1 MQPVERL
8 APSVPSPV
16 PASMNIESALVE
28 NVSFIHQANISDTP
42 SINQTI
48 NIKKEPLEEEDIHL
62 YHQHRPGNLPVLLH
76 KDDELEALGIKQGPL
91 REELMHVDAEN
102 LEISIADKKR
112 LSKKIA
118 DSATRQIRNLVKNIQ
133 EGKTGDAGADCYHI
147 FSDEEHP
154 ELGFGLKAARA
165 IRLGEVLPD
174 LYGGFI
180 LRNRTQCDEMYVSS
194 DSYCPTYFF
203 ETKGHRPRSKRGF
216 RRKPVNVY
224 SGIAGHLKNT
234 NLALVNTALVQ
245 GDKVVPSDKN
255 NLIAIRAGEN
265 IIVYMAIRD
274 IKKDESLL
282 INYGSRYRIMKHHPP
297 IVKTEPDSISV
308 GDGQP
313 EGLPSGL
320 SWLADNIGNADSWV
334 DASFEVLPQLI
345 ALSESFRKQNALL
358 VITKKEHEDDEKQRG
373 DMVVSVIDSSNGE
386 FVDHKEIINSDRHLA
401 VIQYVPNENHYN
413 AVWSPAG
420 NVHFTLVENIY
431 RLSTEKCR
439 VQPIGK
445 TGFCMTDAAAFALF
459 KGRKDKTLAGKPLT
473 DTMLTGIYGHDLRE
487 DIKNLIK
494 ILPQK
499 NKQLTEDLEKKI
511 QSIKFFEKNRVSE
524 DDQVSQ
530 GTEIDS
536 SDDSSVK
543 EKIPSQKKGR
553 ITADLLRQFKK
564 LPRKERNRRRFI
576 KKNQLVPVTAM
587 KYIYEDGKLTL
598 RGKQKIQLDE
608 GHKFSNPKEAINE
621 WLNKTEEER
630 AIPGARE
637 TLAIKYN
644 VLFETLDSV
653 LRRSGVNTRGLK
665 SLQRIE
671 SYARNQIEEKNHVQ
685 PGHMKELHG
694 MLMQNNSELSQEAV
708 HAFCIKNNLDE
719 SKLPYFFKDNKFT
732 ARGRAVLNRQQGQD
746 DRITADLIRE
756 WMALGDVRKNYGTK
770 TTFCERNNISRH
782 TLQVYA
788 TADDLKEAGEK
799 IMQVEQQNEEMMA
812 AMVKWAALTQ
822 EQRNGNRSIEKFS
835 REYKVSYEPF
845 RQKVMVKN
853 VFKDKGRKFLI
864 ERGMTREE
872 INALI
877 AQSGGNLNPSSYK
890 KITTE
895 IIDGYRISTN
905 EHNQKAFTEYC
916 RKVGFETRRLV
927 RYIGFNGQLT
937 LRGKA
942 KYNKKKPLAGSGK

>member
-1 MQPVERL
+1 MQPVARL
-8 APSVPSPV
+8 TPAISSSISTPVFESPLAGKIAFV
-16 PASMNIESALVE
+16 Q
-28 NVSFIHQANISDTP
+28 QAKISDVP
-42 SINQTI
+42 MMSHPI
-48 NIKKEPLEEEDIHL
+48 NIKQEPGEEDVVDL
-62 YHQHRPGNLPVLLH
+62 YHQRRPGSLPVLMH

-91 REELMHVDAEN
+91 REELMHVDAES
-102 LEISIADKKR
+102 LEINIADKKL
-112 LSKKIA
+112 LSKKII
-118 DSATRQIRNLVKNIQ
+118 DSATRQIRSIVKAVQ
-133 EGKTGDAGADCYHI
+133 EGKAGEAGADCYHI
-147 FSDEEHP
+147 FNDEEYP
-154 ELGFGLKAARA
+154 ELGFGLKAARP
-165 IRLGEVLPD
+165 IRVGEVLPD

-180 LRNRTQCDEMYVSS
+180 LRNRAQCDEMYASG
-194 DSYCPTYFF
+194 DSHCPAYFF
-203 ETKGHRPRSKRGF
+203 ETRGHRPRAKKGF
-216 RRKPVNVY
+216 RRKPVNVF

-234 NLALVNTALVQ
+234 NLALVNTALLK
-245 GDKVVPSDKN
+245 GDRVISSDKN
-255 NLIAIRAGEN
+255 NLIAIRAGKN

-274 IKKDESLL
+274 IEEGEPLL
-282 INYGSRYRIMKHHPP
+282 INYGPRYRILKHQPP
-297 IVKTEPDSISV
+297 VVKTEPDDIPG
-308 GDGQP
+308 GDVP
-313 EGLPSGL
+313 PVVLPSGL

-345 ALSESFRKQNALL
+345 ALSECFRKQNALL

-373 DMVVSVIDSSNGE
+373 DMVISVIDSSNGE
-386 FVDHKEIINSDRHLA
+386 FVDHKEIINSDRNLA
-401 VIQYVPNENHYN
+401 VIQYAPDENHYN
-413 AVWSPAG
+413 AIWSPAG
-420 NVHFTLVENIY
+420 NVNFTLVENTY
-431 RLSTEKCR
+431 RLGTEKNR
-439 VQPIGK
+439 EQPIGK

-459 KGRKDKTLAGKPLT
+459 KGRKDKTLAGTPLT

-494 ILPQK
+494 ILPQE

-511 QSIKFFEKNRVSE
+511 QSIKAFEKNRVPE
-524 DDQVSQ
+524 ADQVSQ
-530 GTEIDS
+530 ETEIES

-564 LPRKERNRRRFI
+564 LPRNERNRRIFI
-576 KKNQLVPVTAM
+576 KKNRLVPATAM
-587 KYIYEDGKLTL
+587 KYLSGEGKLTL
-598 RGKQKIQLDE
+598 RGKQKIQLAE

-630 AIPGARE
+630 AIPGAKE

-653 LRRSGVNTRGLK
+653 LRRSGVNKRGLK

-671 SYARNQIEEKNHVQ
+671 SYARNQIEEKNYVQ
-685 PGHMKELHG
+685 PEHMKELHG
-694 MLMQNNSELSQEAV
+694 MLMQNNSELSQETL
-708 HAFCIKNNLDE
+708 HTFCIKNNLDE

-732 ARGRAVLNRQQGQD
+732 ARGRAVLNRQPGKD

-756 WMALGDVRKNYGTK
+756 WMALGEVRKNYGTK
-770 TTFCERNNISRH
+770 TTFCEKNNISRY

-788 TADDLKEAGEK
+788 TADGLNEAGEK

-864 ERGMTREE
+864 ERGMTHEE
-872 INALI
+872 INAMVT
-877 AQSGGNLNPSSYK
+877 QGGGNLNTYSYK
-890 KITTE
+890 RITTE

-916 RKVGFETRRLV
+916 RKVGFETHRLI

-942 KYNKKKPLAGSGK
+942 KYNKKKPLASSGK